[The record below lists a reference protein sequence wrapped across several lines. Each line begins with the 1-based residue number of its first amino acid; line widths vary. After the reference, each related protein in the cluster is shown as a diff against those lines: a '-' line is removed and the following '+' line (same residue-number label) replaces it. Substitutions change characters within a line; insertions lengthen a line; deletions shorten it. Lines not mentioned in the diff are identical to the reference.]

1 MARGQKIMRD
11 VVEIPRRIRR
21 GVVAA
26 IRVGRYSVAVAMVRA
41 WAQTD
46 GRTARRIVG
55 AIARDAFPGRI
66 T

>member
-1 MARGQKIMRD
+1 MRSANE
-11 VVEIPRRIRR
+11 VPARIRR

-55 AIARDAFPGRI
+55 AIARDALPGRI
-66 T
+66 A